1 MDRESERQRVWSLLS
16 DAGLIDIPAEQFPER
31 IKEAKNA
38 VMERLSELLETA
50 IDIKERDSA
59 AYSLATLKKLETTLQ
74 RNTKPGSSE

>member
-50 IDIKERDSA
+50 IDINERDSA